1 MDAALEQ
8 LLSKGALAGL
18 NLREVADAVGV
29 TPANIYYFF
38 GGRQGL
44 LRAAI
49 NRELEL
55 LAGPMEDVLG
65 SSFIDGRVRMFDEIL
80 QLPAL
85 RLSALLAHH
94 DPEYEPLP
102 FLSANREEWQ
112 RQVDE
117 GLVPADLDLEAL
129 YLVAASTTMGMSI
142 YAAAAARQLGIEER
156 ELVERT
162 RTMLEQAIKALL
174 ANPPTAPSPPT

>member
-55 LAGPMEDVLG
+55 LAEPMDELTG
-65 SSFIDGRVRMFDEIL
+65 APFGQRRVRMFDEIL
-80 QLPAL
+80 RLPAL
-85 RLSALLAHH
+85 RLSALLALDD
-94 DPEYEPLP
+94 DPDYVPLP
-102 FLSANREEWQ
+102 FFSTSRAEWQ
-112 RQVDE
+112 SQIDS
-117 GLVPADLDLEAL
+117 GDLPASLDVEAL
-129 YLVAASTTMGMSI
+129 YLVTVMTSVGMSL
-142 YAAAAARQLGIEER
+142 YATALARQLQVDEA
-156 ELVERT
+156 ELFART
-162 RTMLEQAIKALL
+162 RTMIDHMVNGVLTD
-174 ANPPTAPSPPT
+174 PPPAPPS

>member
-1 MDAALEQ
+1 MDAALDQ

-49 NRELEL
+49 GREVERLS
-55 LAGPMEDVLG
+55 APMEEIVG
-65 SSFIDGRVRMFDEIL
+65 APFGEGRVRMFDEIL

-85 RLSALLAHH
+85 RLTALLALDH

-112 RQVDE
+112 RQIDD
-117 GLVPADLDLEAL
+117 GTLPADIDLEAL
-129 YLVAASTTMGMSI
+129 YLVSASATMGMSI
-142 YAAAAARQLGIEER
+142 YAAAVARQLGVDEQEV
-156 ELVERT
+156 VERT
-162 RTMLEQAIKALL
+162 RAVLHQAISALL
-174 ANPPTAPSPPT
+174 SNPAPPA

>member
-55 LAGPMEDVLG
+55 LAEPMEQLVG
-65 SSFIDGRVRMFDEIL
+65 APFAERRVRMFDEIL
-80 QLPAL
+80 RLPTL
-85 RLSALLAHH
+85 RLSALLALDD
-94 DPEYEPLP
+94 DPDYVPLP
-102 FLSANREEWQ
+102 FLSTSRSEWQ
-112 RQVDE
+112 GQVDS
-117 GLVPADLDLEAL
+117 GDLPDSLDVEAV
-129 YLVAASTTMGMSI
+129 YLVTVMASVGMSL
-142 YAAAAARQLGIEER
+142 YAPALARQLRVDED
-156 ELVERT
+156 ELLART
-162 RTMLEQAIKALL
+162 RTMIDHMVDRLL
-174 ANPPTAPSPPT
+174 ADPPPALGT